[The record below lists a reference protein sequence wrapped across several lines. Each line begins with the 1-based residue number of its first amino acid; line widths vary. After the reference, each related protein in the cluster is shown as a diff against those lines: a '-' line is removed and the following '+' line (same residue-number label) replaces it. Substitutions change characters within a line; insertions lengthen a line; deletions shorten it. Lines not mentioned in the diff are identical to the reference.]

1 MAQGDIQMTVV
12 GNMVADPE
20 LKYTQS
26 GTPVVS
32 FRVATTPRVFR
43 DGQWVNGDSTF
54 LTCSLWR
61 DAAENVAESLSKGTR
76 VIVQG
81 RLRQRRYESREGQQR
96 TVYELEVD
104 EVGPS
109 LRFARA
115 NVVRSQP
122 SGGASGGGNPGG
134 GNPGGGN
141 PGGGQQTDSD
151 PWGSQPGSWNTG
163 GEQPPF

>member
-1 MAQGDIQMTVV
+1 MAQGDIQITVV

-26 GTPVVS
+26 GTAVVS

-61 DAAENVAESLSKGTR
+61 DAAENVAESLSKGLR

-81 RLRQRRYESREGQQR
+81 KLRQRSYENREGQKR

-104 EVGPS
+104 DVGPS

-115 NVVRSQP
+115 TVVRSQP
-122 SGGASGGGNPGG
+122 VGNPGG

-141 PGGGQQTDSD
+141 PGGGQQSDSD